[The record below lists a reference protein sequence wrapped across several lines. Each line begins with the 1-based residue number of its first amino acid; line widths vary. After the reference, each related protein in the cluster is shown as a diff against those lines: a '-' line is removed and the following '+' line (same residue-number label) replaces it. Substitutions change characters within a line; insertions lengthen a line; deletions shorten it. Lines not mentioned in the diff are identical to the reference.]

1 MDMPLKVGIIGLP
14 NSGKSTLFNALT
26 GAGAAVA
33 GYPFCTVDP
42 NVGVAY
48 VPDERL
54 ERVAEAAGC
63 LRVVPADMRIVD
75 IAGLVEGAHRG
86 EGLGNRF
93 LAHVREADVLVHVV
107 RCFDA
112 PDVSHVMSG
121 LDPARDIDVVN
132 AELVLADL
140 ESVER
145 RKVRIEKAARSGDR
159 DKQGELSV
167 LEKLEGWLDQGL
179 PLFSMDLSEEDWEV
193 VSQLF
198 LLTAKPVIYVA
209 NVGEAELQGE
219 SETWEIVRRKAGE
232 HGVESIRVCAEL
244 EAELVEL
251 EEGERRELASL
262 YGLER
267 LGREELLRRLFRLLG
282 LISFFTT
289 ESGEARSW
297 PVREGT
303 TALEAAGRIHSDMQK
318 GFIRAEV
325 IPWDEFIRH
334 GSFAAAREAG
344 AVRVEGRDYPV
355 RDGDVILFRFHA

>member
-1 MDMPLKVGIIGLP
+1 MPLKAGIIGLP

-26 GAGAAVA
+26 AAGAPVA

-54 ERVAEAAGC
+54 LRVAEAAGC
-63 LRVVPADMRIVD
+63 HRVVPADVRIVD

-93 LAHVREADVLVHVV
+93 LAHVREVDVLVHVV

-112 PDVSHVMSG
+112 PDVSHVMAG
-121 LDPARDIDVVN
+121 LDPERDIDVVN
-132 AELVLADL
+132 TELIFADL

-145 RKVRIEKAARSGDR
+145 RKARIEKAARSGDR
-159 DKQGELSV
+159 EKQKELDL
-167 LEKLEGWLDQGL
+167 LEKLESWLNQGL
-179 PLFSMDLSEEDWEV
+179 PVITLDLSREEREL
-193 VSQLF
+193 VSGLF

-209 NVGEAELQGE
+209 NVGESDLQGDFDL
-219 SETWEIVRRKAGE
+219 WEAVRDKAAQMGA
-232 HGVESIRVCAEL
+232 GSLRMCAEL

-251 EEGERRELASL
+251 EEAERAEMASL
-262 YGLER
+262 YGLEG
-267 LGREELLRRLFRLLG
+267 LGREELLRRIYELLG
-282 LISFFTT
+282 LVSFFTT
-289 ESGEARSW
+289 ESSEARSW
-297 PVREGT
+297 AVREGA
-303 TALEAAGRIHSDMQK
+303 TAAEAAGRIHTDMQK

-325 IPWDEFIRH
+325 ISWEEFLRF

-344 AVRVEGRDYPV
+344 AVRLEGRDYRV
-355 RDGDVILFRFHA
+355 QDGDVIFFRFHA

>member
-1 MDMPLKVGIIGLP
+1 MPLKAGIIGLP

-54 ERVAEAAGC
+54 QKVAEAAGC
-63 LRVVPADMRIVD
+63 QRMVPADVRIVD

-93 LAHVREADVLVHVV
+93 LAHVREVDVLIHVV

-112 PDVSHVMSG
+112 PDVSHVMAG
-121 LDPARDIDVVN
+121 IDPERDIDVVN
-132 AELVLADL
+132 TELVFADL
-140 ESVER
+140 ESLER
-145 RKVRIEKAARSGDR
+145 RKARIEKAAKSGDR
-159 DKQGELSV
+159 DKQRELEV
-167 LEKLEGWLDQGL
+167 VEKLEGWLDQGRPVASL
-179 PLFSMDLSEEDWEV
+179 DLSGEERDLAAG
-193 VSQLF
+193 LF

-209 NVGEAELQGE
+209 NVGESDLQGE
-219 SETWEIVRRKAGE
+219 SGVWKAVARKAGE
-232 HGVESIRVCAEL
+232 QKAEFVRICAEL

-251 EEGERRELASL
+251 EEAEREELASL

-267 LGREELLRRLFRLLG
+267 LGREELLRRVYRLLG

-297 PVREGT
+297 PVKDGT
-303 TALEAAGRIHSDMQK
+303 TAVEAAGRIHTDMQR

-325 IPWDEFIRH
+325 IPWEEFLRH

-344 AVRVEGRDYPV
+344 AVRVEGRDYRV